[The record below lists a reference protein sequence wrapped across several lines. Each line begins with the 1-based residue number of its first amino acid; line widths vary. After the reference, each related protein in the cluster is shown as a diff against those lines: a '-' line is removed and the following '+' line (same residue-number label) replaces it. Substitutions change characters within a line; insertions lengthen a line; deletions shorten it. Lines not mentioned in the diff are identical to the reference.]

1 MDDSKQK
8 ILEMFKK
15 RGGDISTA
23 EILAYVYPDT
33 KAVQLREDKDS
44 KRKLAQAHRKLLYHI
59 NELVNSGILRFSR
72 FGEKGL
78 KFFTLAISA
87 GEEITELTPR
97 YKKRITVS
105 APSIPAMPIESYE
118 HQGIVIRYEA
128 GSWIDKLNA
137 VVIMCNKING
147 VKELENILESALSV
161 VNDCICLENFD
172 SFLMK
177 VNKAEAVE
185 ILESINS
192 ECKDYNKRICC
203 MINFQNLNKE
213 NFNRE
218 NLLHIANNITAA
230 EINNLIFIYNID
242 ADEIQENLAFLHE
255 IISVYMSQKRTF
267 YIKNK
272 RLHKAP
278 YFLGT
283 AGPYSISEK
292 EWLSSLGLLEKASEM
307 TAIACSQS
315 SLIVDVEKFYSLY
328 GLDTLKFSELMFNI
342 SKSFLSANSLQRRK
356 SQEYFK
362 SIMSFDKNHE
372 KDFLE
377 FSRNYIRF
385 WNYGLMQPGIDP
397 KLVMNMI
404 SEAKKKIEQF
414 SIAEETIYK
423 SCGMPIRFK
432 IAVSCAFK
440 ESAEKLSEAKYKRL
454 EITNLDD
461 LYKPKTKKEIIEK
474 ENVTLMFDGG
484 NDTTF
489 HRSGIF
495 NPEDVLR
502 EISVIMN
509 TYKMPLLSYSFG
521 KIKGDLK
528 ITSYL

>member
-8 ILEMFKK
+8 ILGMFKK
-15 RGGDISTA
+15 RGGDLNTG
-23 EILAYVYPDT
+23 EILAYIYPEL
-33 KAVQLREDKDS
+33 KAFHEKTDKES

-59 NELVNSGILRFSR
+59 NELVSSGILRFSR
-72 FGEKGL
+72 FGDKGL
-78 KFFTLAISA
+78 KFFTLAIA
-87 GEEITELTPR
+87 QGEEITELTPK
-97 YKKRITVS
+97 YKKRIVVS
-105 APSIPAMPIESYE
+105 APSMPTMPIESYE

-137 VVIMCNKING
+137 VVISCSRISTA
-147 VKELENILESALSV
+147 KELENVFESALSV
-161 VNDCICLENFD
+161 VNDCICLENFE
-172 SFLMK
+172 SFLSK

-185 ILESINS
+185 ILEAINS
-192 ECKDYNKRICC
+192 ECRDSGKKICC
-203 MINFQNLNKE
+203 MINFENFGKE
-213 NFNRE
+213 NFNKE
-218 NLLHIANNITAA
+218 NMIHIINNITLP
-230 EINNLIFIYNID
+230 EINNLIFIYNLD
-242 ADEIQENLAFLHE
+242 YDEIQENLALLQE
-255 IISVYMSQKRTF
+255 IISAYTSQKRTI

-278 YFLGT
+278 YFLGG
-283 AGPYSISEK
+283 AGPYSINEK
-292 EWLSSLGLLEKASEM
+292 EWLASLEMLEKTSEM
-307 TAIACSQS
+307 VSVACSQS

-328 GLDTLKFSELMFNI
+328 GLDTIKFSELLFNI

-356 SQEYFK
+356 SSEYFK
-362 SIMSFDKNHE
+362 SIMSFDKKHE
-372 KDFLE
+372 KDFME

-397 KLVMNMI
+397 RLVMNMI

-414 SIAEETIYK
+414 SNAEETIYK

-432 IAVSCAFK
+432 IALSCAFR
-440 ESAEKLSEAKYKRL
+440 ESAEKLTEAKYKKL

-474 ENVTLMFDGG
+474 ENVTLMFGGG

-495 NPEDVLR
+495 SPEDILR

-509 TYKMPLLSYSFG
+509 TYKMPLISYSFG
-521 KIKGDLK
+521 KLKGDMK